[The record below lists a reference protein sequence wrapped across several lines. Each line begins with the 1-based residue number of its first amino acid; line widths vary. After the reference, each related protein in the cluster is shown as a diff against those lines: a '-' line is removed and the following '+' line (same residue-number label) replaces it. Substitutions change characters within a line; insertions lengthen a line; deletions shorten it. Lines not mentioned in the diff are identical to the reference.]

1 MNPNYV
7 HTITLYHQD
16 DGKWLQEIYRNC
28 FWKSGITVLQN
39 GTTATQKN
47 TYTVRIPAERICA
60 GMIVCEG
67 DIVVLGECHEEITG
81 KSPTTATELLRRHK
95 PNAFLVTA
103 FSDNTGHRLGKHY
116 RLGG

>member
-28 FWKSGITVLQN
+28 FWKSEITVLQN

-60 GMIVCEG
+60 GM
-67 DIVVLGECHEEITG
+67 
-81 KSPTTATELLRRHK
+81 RRHK
-95 PNAFLVTA
+95 PNAFRVTA

>member
-60 GMIVCEG
+60 GMTV
-67 DIVVLGECHEEITG
+67 
-81 KSPTTATELLRRHK
+81 
-95 PNAFLVTA
+95 
-103 FSDNTGHRLGKHY
+103 
-116 RLGG
+116 